1 MLHVLTNST
10 VNSILIDNAMSVND
24 VKKCLS

>member
-10 VNSILIDNAMSVND
+10 VNSVLVDSAMSAND
-24 VKKCLS
+24 VMVTNF